1 VYVDERSLYKYTNF
15 LSGISVSAFSS
26 GEILWRIKKSDLNN
40 HSPPFSENIFTGA
53 PLPLS
58 YESYTKKKKKHE
70 LCEAQDT
77 KLVSVKGGNS
87 YSNHVLLISFILH
100 NKHSKSQYKILPLEG
115 SSSSF

>member
-1 VYVDERSLYKYTNF
+1 MPILDITVYVDERSLYKYTNF

-58 YESYTKKKKKHE
+58 YESYTKKKEEEPPHE
-70 LCEAQDT
+70 DNGEN
-77 KLVSVKGGNS
+77 GYG
-87 YSNHVLLISFILH
+87 I
-100 NKHSKSQYKILPLEG
+100 
-115 SSSSF
+115 

>member
-1 VYVDERSLYKYTNF
+1 
-15 LSGISVSAFSS
+15 VSAFSS

-70 LCEAQDT
+70 LCVCVCDERGGGGFD
-77 KLVSVKGGNS
+77 LSVPVGQ
-87 YSNHVLLISFILH
+87 I
-100 NKHSKSQYKILPLEG
+100 P
-115 SSSSF
+115 

>member
-1 VYVDERSLYKYTNF
+1 M
-15 LSGISVSAFSS
+15 SAFSS

-70 LCEAQDT
+70 LCVCVCVCDERGGGIWFVSAGRSNPLRGAQPIM
-77 KLVSVKGGNS
+77 SVQETIPSSTN
-87 YSNHVLLISFILH
+87 ILH
-100 NKHSKSQYKILPLEG
+100 
-115 SSSSF
+115 

>member
-1 VYVDERSLYKYTNF
+1 LPILDITVYVDERSLYKYTNF

-70 LCEAQDT
+70 LCVCVCVMREGGGFD
-77 KLVSVKGGNS
+77 LSVPVGQ
-87 YSNHVLLISFILH
+87 I
-100 NKHSKSQYKILPLEG
+100 P
-115 SSSSF
+115 